1 MRIKTSDSSFSR
13 GVVMKIKSNKGVPG
27 LGTQIRV
34 LRMQLGM
41 TQQQLGMR
49 AGFAQNVVA
58 EIESGKRGDL
68 CVSTLQRIAR
78 ALECT
83 PVVQILP
90 QTGIAE
96 ILDRRSTEVA
106 QKIVAVSSGSAAIE
120 KQLPDAAV
128 VADEVQAI
136 KKELLKHKSSLWQEI

>member
-1 MRIKTSDSSFSR
+1 MD
-13 GVVMKIKSNKGVPG
+13 MKSNRMNAGELG
-27 LGTQIRV
+27 LGIQIRT
-34 LRMQLGM
+34 LRTQLGM

-49 AGFAQNVVA
+49 AGLTQSIVA

-68 CVSTLQRIAR
+68 CLSTVQRIAR
-78 ALECT
+78 ALECS

-90 QTGIAE
+90 QNGIAE
-96 ILDRRSTEVA
+96 ILDRRSSAVA

-128 VADEVQAI
+128 LSAEVQAI
-136 KKELLKHKSSLWQEI
+136 KKELLQHKSSLWQEI